1 MGKSYPS
8 DVLGREICIG
18 DLKGHANG
26 ERQVGEVQIGGWA
39 SSTGQCTR
47 RQRSALLRS
56 PTRTCAEAGD

>member
-26 ERQVGEVQIGGWA
+26 ERQVGEVQIGGRVRA
-39 SSTGQCTR
+39 TTKSQEVVPG
-47 RQRSALLRS
+47 L
-56 PTRTCAEAGD
+56 G